1 VILSFADRDTQS
13 LAAGIRV
20 KRFVSIEKVARR
32 KLRQLEIASSLEDL
46 KIPHGNRL
54 ERLRGRRDGQMSIRI
69 NGQWRICFN
78 WTSAGAQEVEIVDYH

>member
-1 VILSFADRDTQS
+1 MILSFADRDTQS

-46 KIPHGNRL
+46 KIPPGNRL

-78 WTSAGAQEVEIVDYH
+78 WTSAGAQKVVIVDYH

>member
-1 VILSFADRDTQS
+1 MILSFADRDTQS